1 VKAVFIAILFAIGVS
16 QRNLRMSGRWLNK
29 IRKNG
34 TRETET
40 SATTRH

>member
-1 VKAVFIAILFAIGVS
+1 
-16 QRNLRMSGRWLNK
+16 MSGRWLNK
-29 IRKNG
+29 IRENG